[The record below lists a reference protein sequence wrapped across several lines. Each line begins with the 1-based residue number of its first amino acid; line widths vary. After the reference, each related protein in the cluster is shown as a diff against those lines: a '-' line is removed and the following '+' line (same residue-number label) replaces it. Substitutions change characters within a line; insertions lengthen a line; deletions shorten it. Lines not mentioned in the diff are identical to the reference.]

1 LAKRRRLKTSM
12 SQSADN
18 REEPI
23 LEVEEAAK
31 LKVML
36 PTLEK
41 IVSKKRQHESL
52 LAKLRRWLRV

>member
-1 LAKRRRLKTSM
+1 M
-12 SQSADN
+12 SQSVDN

-41 IVSKKRQHESL
+41 IVSKKRQRESL

>member
-1 LAKRRRLKTSM
+1 M
-12 SQSADN
+12 SQSSEN
-18 REEPI
+18 REEEPV

-41 IVSKKRQHESL
+41 IVSKKRQRESL